1 MPRSSSMID
10 DQMYLVTEQLTAVP
24 IADLYSVRRGWADQ
38 PIPTGLPAD
47 GLPIAQDGAL
57 SPGQLYESST
67 DQSARFYLP
76 RYAIHQADGR
86 FQATLKWSG
95 QAGDPGAPL
104 AWLTIDLVAQAPAA
118 GGFRLIEVEHQAI
131 ARLGYQM
138 PVEGAAQA
146 GAPVQSD
153 QPTLWYELGAL
164 QPSAPNVRRCHMAIH
179 SKQDF
184 DRVFEIMTNR
194 AFKGTL
200 EVHCYATVGRR
211 TWRQV
216 RVRQRDWGLRV
227 VGNRPIGRA
236 VLTDEPATSEPA
248 YAVFPAGV
256 LSPGGAEPMT
266 LGSPGMLGS
275 LIKLEQSPQVVV
287 ATAPINVVA
296 RAPIV
301 AQPIDVV
308 VAEPLRRAPTA
319 TTTANLRRMFDE
331 SDLQVDTGAG
341 GVAAIPVGAV
351 VNDQGEPALVSVPME
366 AIQAL
371 SPFFFPID
379 TNGYMFDVPPD
390 FRPTASRAL
399 LRLPFVANDGRG
411 AIFFY
416 DTGLDLFYYQP
427 AEFRLSRLAHPLD
440 QPNFQPYLIVTTM
453 NVVADQPA
461 GGEPTTTCRVNLTYR
476 ALPYID
482 PEILDL
488 ASDYFKETQV
498 SSTPRFATLNPVKT
512 ALTLNLPSA
521 TPGSF
526 TTAPRPDV
534 AISFDEGLADN
545 ISLSDQEFLP
555 IAGAFLAG
563 LGVEGAVETQLLDR
577 MATVRLRLSLND
589 TAGPLFAATYM
600 GSANGR
606 HQVRLTNQVESPV
619 TIAKLGQVT
628 VAPGVVALPQTAPGT
643 TVDPGKSVVVEY
655 GVTPADAYVRTI
667 DPIVTGSVVL
677 NYEQRK
683 QLWRRLIVEQGYTT
697 DTFQVTASI
706 DPIFFD
712 AAPEGMAPLTGVRI
726 EFRGADATV
735 DLTPAAPSQ
744 TITLRQGY
752 LSRLLGEPRVYKY
765 RVTNLHADQI
775 GATGPWM
782 DDEVDM
788 LSVAPALPAQG

>member
-1 MPRSSSMID
+1 
-10 DQMYLVTEQLTAVP
+10 
-24 IADLYSVRRGWADQ
+24 
-38 PIPTGLPAD
+38 
-47 GLPIAQDGAL
+47 
-57 SPGQLYESST
+57 
-67 DQSARFYLP
+67 
-76 RYAIHQADGR
+76 
-86 FQATLKWSG
+86 
-95 QAGDPGAPL
+95 
-104 AWLTIDLVAQAPAA
+104 
-118 GGFRLIEVEHQAI
+118 
-131 ARLGYQM
+131 M
-138 PVEGAAQA
+138 PVEGAAPQP

-164 QPSAPNVRRCHMAIH
+164 QPVAPGVRRCQMPIH

-200 EVHCYATVGRR
+200 EIHCYATVGRR
-211 TWRQV
+211 TWRQI
-216 RVRQRDWGLRV
+216 RVRGRDWGMRV
-227 VGNRPIGRA
+227 IGERRIGRA
-236 VLTDEPATSEPA
+236 ILADETAASEPV
-248 YAVFPAGV
+248 YAVFPAGM
-256 LSPGGAEPMT
+256 LAPEGAQPMT
-266 LGSPGMLGS
+266 LGSPGLLGS

-287 ATAPINVVA
+287 ASAPIGVVA
-296 RAPIV
+296 RTPVV
-301 AQPIDVV
+301 AQPIDIVA
-308 VAEPLRRAPTA
+308 AEPLRRAPVEVA
-319 TTTANLRRMFDE
+319 TTNLRRMFDE

-341 GVAAIPVGAV
+341 DVAAIPVGAI
-351 VNDQGEPALVSVPME
+351 VNEQGEPALISIPVE

-371 SPFFFPID
+371 SPFYFPVD

-440 QPNFQPYLIVTTM
+440 QPGFQPYLIVTTM
-453 NVVADQPA
+453 NVVTDQPN
-461 GGEPTTTCRVNLTYR
+461 GGEPITTCRVNLTYR

-498 SSTPRFATLNPVKT
+498 SPTPRFATLNPVKT
-512 ALTLNLPSA
+512 ALTLNLPGA

-526 TTAPRPDV
+526 TTTARPDV
-534 AISFDEGLADN
+534 AVSFDEGLADN
-545 ISLSDQEFLP
+545 LGLSDQEFLP

-563 LGVEGAVETQLLDR
+563 LGIEGTVETQLLDR

-589 TAGPLFAATYM
+589 TAGPLFNATYL

-606 HQVRLTNQVESPV
+606 HQVRLTNQVESAV
-619 TIAKLGQVT
+619 TVAKLGQVT
-628 VAPGVVALPQTAPGT
+628 VAPGVVALPQTAPGM
-643 TVDPGKSVVVEY
+643 TVAPGESVVVEY
-655 GVTPADAYVRTI
+655 SVTPAEAYVRTI

-677 NYEQRK
+677 DREQRK

-706 DPIFFD
+706 DPTFFG
-712 AAPEGMAPLTGVRI
+712 AAPEGMPPLTGVRI
-726 EFRGADATV
+726 EFRGADAMV
-735 DLTPAAPSQ
+735 ELTPAAPSHA
-744 TITLRQGY
+744 ITLRQGY

-765 RVTNLHADQI
+765 RVTNLHADGA
-775 GATGPWM
+775 GATGPWI
-782 DDEVDM
+782 DDEVDV
-788 LSVAPALPAQG
+788 LSVEPALP